1 MTLLLV
7 TNASALTV
15 IAAICVRISSGC
27 RAGAWPAS
35 GEIRQPGAV
44 ALQTAR
50 DCDCSTR
57 GKAAREREDFAAR
70 SVQRT
75 KMRRVGRCRVT
86 AARYLVVNMQGTL
99 ASRQKNWSR

>member
-35 GEIRQPGAV
+35 GEIRQPERLPYKQHAIAT
-44 ALQTAR
+44 AL
-50 DCDCSTR
+50 
-57 GKAAREREDFAAR
+57 REER
-70 SVQRT
+70 
-75 KMRRVGRCRVT
+75 RRVSEK
-86 AARYLVVNMQGTL
+86 TL
-99 ASRQKNWSR
+99 LQDQFSERKRAGWAGVE